1 MRFFSVVFKHC
12 DRLKRRR
19 GKEKY
24 YVKISSYQNNEMT
37 GSLKIDITPAYPNE
51 VSIRCTTS
59 IDVGFIFIDR
69 SSENLTRNAAMV

>member
-1 MRFFSVVFKHC
+1 M
-12 DRLKRRR
+12 LKRRR

-37 GSLKIDITPAYPNE
+37 GCLKIDITPAYPNE

-59 IDVGFIFIDR
+59 IDVVGFIFIDR
-69 SSENLTRNAAMV
+69 SSENLTRNTVV